1 MEDEDRSSS
10 SKSHQSSQYYAPVG
24 GQRLVLEHVRG
35 ARCCSFVTLLCIFAA
50 AIPTALFLA
59 PEPYDTIIHSKVGNT
74 WNHLE
79 PTVIPDDG
87 DTIDLFNREYSLT
100 VVAENEQYE
109 VEGMDANVEINIKL
123 KGRNG
128 DSGDWTKVYE
138 STRTRTLT
146 CDKGE
151 LKCRNITL
159 LYDAAPMY
167 EQFQAEVTIAN
178 DRKHAYGF
186 VKRADYIFETFRAH
200 WTFYEAALKLVLLVF
215 GIRALYEFYD
225 RISCGSPLKVCC
237 GRQTRATALIQ
248 PDQRFV
254 CLLLVGLICLNDF
267 PLMLS
272 ILAGGWGAALL
283 SDICAVSFAFIFL
296 LVLCAMI
303 VESYRPDRYR
313 FAGYRRYMT
322 LVFLIGTLWAV
333 EVSWIIYVSAMSA
346 ENSSYQAEED
356 DSGLYIAVRST
367 ILTGVTLI
375 LIGCSVSACYDA
387 GVVDE
392 KTEIFSQIQDTRW
405 KLDRSRRSSFFWG
418 LTFLWAFLMALTC
431 LMIWVADNYD
441 ELPGQK
447 TICDA
452 REAVILT
459 SVLLVTNAYIHA
471 LAWGFTPQRNRKH
484 DEDIVEYLDKF
495 RI

>member
-1 MEDEDRSSS
+1 MTEEE
-10 SKSHQSSQYYAPVG
+10 SQKYYAPVG
-24 GQRLVLEHVRG
+24 GQRLVLEHVRH
-35 ARCCSFVTLLCIFAA
+35 ARACSCVVILAVYAFAFTLGIF
-50 AIPTALFLA
+50 LV
-59 PEPYDTIIHSKVGNT
+59 PEPYDTIVHSKPGNS

-79 PTVIPDDG
+79 PTILPDEG
-87 DTIDLFNREYSLT
+87 DTIDLFNREYRLT
-100 VVAENEQYE
+100 VVAENDQYE
-109 VEGMDANVEINIKL
+109 VEGMDASVDIKIKL

-128 DSGDWTKVYE
+128 DSGDWNSIYE
-138 STRTRTLT
+138 TTRTRTLT

-159 LYDAAPMY
+159 ICDAAPAY

-225 RISCGSPLKVCC
+225 RISCGSPLSVCC
-237 GRQTRATALIQ
+237 GRQTRATSLIQ

-254 CLLLVGLICLNDF
+254 CLLLVGLVCLNDF

-272 ILAGGWGAALL
+272 ILTGGWGAALL
-283 SDICAVSFAFIFL
+283 SDICAASFAFIFL
-296 LVLCAMI
+296 LVICAMI

-313 FAGYRRYMT
+313 FSGYRRYMT

-333 EVSWIIYVSAMSA
+333 EVSWAIYISAMSA
-346 ENSSYQAEED
+346 ENSSYEAVED
-356 DSGLYIAVRST
+356 DSGLYVAVRST

-375 LIGCSVSACYDA
+375 LLGCSVSACYDA

-418 LTFLWAFLMALTC
+418 LTLLWAFLMTLTC
-431 LMIWVADNYD
+431 LLIWLAENYD
-441 ELPGQK
+441 EIPGHDTVGNAK
-447 TICDA
+447 
-452 REAVILT
+452 EAVLLT
-459 SVLLVTNAYIHA
+459 CILLVTNAYVHA
-471 LAWGFTPQRNRKH
+471 LTWGFTPQRNRKY
-484 DEDIVEYLDKF
+484 DEDMVEYLEKF